1 MMSAIDLI
9 ASAPKRQSWLNIFVV
24 VGAVGV
30 AMLLILW

>member
-9 ASAPKRQSWLNIFVV
+9 ASAPKRQSWLFVV

-30 AMLLILW
+30 AMLLIFW